1 MRPMKV
7 EDLGGVHGRKLCEHD
22 EVTSAVGDQGSE
34 SVPEQL
40 FRAVAESMGVYM
52 SEDMLDLLEPLVPG
66 DDTGNTVGMT
76 TSETEVSPPY
86 PELCQSIS
94 SSSPAQLTNMKEE
107 CAELGTISSCANSC
121 QALPM
126 PHSNRAGVTS
136 MPAQECAKQQP
147 ECELRIHTSAAI
159 KMERNDPGYGHHLH
173 NSMVVS
179 PPSAS
184 PFNHPFMPT
193 SNVPPMATMSAP
205 SFANGSSYPSYVT
218 MFPYTGYTSPAQGNA
233 PPQKACLICSDEA
246 SGCHYGVLTCGS
258 CKVFFKRAIEG
269 QHNYLCAGRN
279 DCIIDKIRRKNC
291 PACRLRKCI
300 QAGMMLGARKMK
312 KQARQR
318 VHDSNSPR
326 QDSTMAGASDAL
338 NPLCS
343 NPHTTVTMVTTPS
356 TAMTP
361 ARSPSIPPLISP
373 PLVSTLQVIEP
384 DIISAGFDNS
394 RAITTTYL
402 LSSLN
407 SLCEKQLV
415 CLVKWAKAMPGFRS
429 LHIDDQMVLIQ
440 YSWMGI
446 MSFAMGWRSYLNT
459 NCELLYFAPDL
470 IFNEQRMKQSAMYDL
485 CLGMR
490 HIGEEMMR
498 MSMSPDEFRC
508 MKAVLLLSTVP
519 KEGLKCQASFEEL
532 RMTYIRELHHAVG
545 QQTSSPVQ
553 CWKRFYQLTRLLDSM
568 HNLVGGLLEFCF
580 MTFTQ
585 SDLWSVEFPE
595 MMSEIIT
602 AQLPHVLAGHAHA
615 LRFHKK

>member
-1 MRPMKV
+1 M
-7 EDLGGVHGRKLCEHD
+7 EHD
-22 EVTSAVGDQGSE
+22 EVTSAVGEQGNE

-66 DDTGNTVGMT
+66 DDAGNTVGMT
-76 TSETEVSPPY
+76 SLETDVSPPY

-94 SSSPAQLTNMKEE
+94 SSSPSQLINLKEE
-107 CAELGTISSCANSC
+107 SADRGTITSCANSC
-121 QALPM
+121 QGLAM
-126 PHSNRAGVTS
+126 PQSTRAGVTS
-136 MPAQECAKQQP
+136 MPRHECAKEQP
-147 ECELRIHTSAAI
+147 ECELRILTPAAI

-173 NSMVVS
+173 NSMGVS
-179 PPSAS
+179 PHSAS
-184 PFNHPFMPT
+184 PFNHTFIPT
-193 SNVPPMATMSAP
+193 SEGPPAATMSAA
-205 SFANGSSYPSYVT
+205 SFANGTSYPSYLTV
-218 MFPYTGYTSPAQGNA
+218 FPYPGYTSPAQGSA
-233 PPQKACLICSDEA
+233 PPHKACLICRDEA

-318 VHDSNSPR
+318 VHESTSPS
-326 QDSTMAGASDAL
+326 QDSTMAGASDTV

-343 NPHTTVTMVTTPS
+343 NPHTTVTMVTTSS
-356 TAMTP
+356 TSVTA
-361 ARSPSIPPLISP
+361 ARSPSIPPVISP

-394 RAITTTYL
+394 RAMTTTYL

-407 SLCEKQLV
+407 TLCEKQLV
-415 CLVKWAKAMPGFRS
+415 FLVKWAKAMPGFRS

-446 MSFAMGWRSYLNT
+446 MAFAMGWRSYINT

-470 IFNEQRMKQSAMYDL
+470 IFNEALAVEEVRDGGGSRNAPDATACGCTAALERQKAMHVVLGVMSIVWGVAWPGSLLGFSVLIMLRAKPPRDLATPFMPCSA
-485 CLGMR
+485 CR
-490 HIGEEMMR
+490 EPSSVR
-498 MSMSPDEFRC
+498 S
-508 MKAVLLLSTVP
+508 STVP
-519 KEGLKCQASFEEL
+519 NMAALWAAVVGVGEGSRGLMGFADSNPSRKTHTCKHMSRF
-532 RMTYIRELHHAVG
+532 THTHA
-545 QQTSSPVQ
+545 
-553 CWKRFYQLTRLLDSM
+553 RL
-568 HNLVGGLLEFCF
+568 
-580 MTFTQ
+580 
-585 SDLWSVEFPE
+585 
-595 MMSEIIT
+595 
-602 AQLPHVLAGHAHA
+602 
-615 LRFHKK
+615 